1 MISPLAYVAPTAKIG
16 ENVTI
21 MPFAYVDDNT
31 ELGDGC
37 IIYPH
42 ASVMAGTVLGSNV
55 KVYNG
60 AIIGAEPQDFRWSG
74 CPSHCYIG
82 NNTVLRENVIIN
94 RGINPDGGTS
104 VGADS
109 YVLAETHVGHD
120 SHIADRCV
128 LGNGVKI
135 AGDVTVEEGTILSS
149 GVMLHEDVHVG
160 KYVLIK
166 GGTRISSNVPP
177 FVIMAHNP
185 VVYYGVNAQI
195 MRKHAGFS
203 EEQIDD
209 IAKAYRHIYQC
220 HTSLFNA
227 LSRIEN
233 DIDAGECRDEIL
245 RFARSSQRLAGFRFE
260 ED

>member
-16 ENVTI
+16 SDVTI

-31 ELGDGC
+31 VIGDGST
-37 IIYPH
+37 IYPH
-42 ASVMAGTVLGSNV
+42 ASVMAGTVLGKNV

-60 AIIGAEPQDFRWSG
+60 AIIGAEPQDFRWTG
-74 CPSHCYIG
+74 CASHCYIG
-82 NNTVLRENVIIN
+82 DNTVLRENVIIN
-94 RGINPDGGTS
+94 RGIATDGGTS
-104 VGADS
+104 VGADT
-109 YVLAETHVGHD
+109 YVLAEAHIGHD

-135 AGDVTVEEGTILSS
+135 AGDVIVEEGTILSS

-160 KYVLIK
+160 KFVLIK
-166 GGTRISSNVPP
+166 GGTRISTNVPP

-185 VVYYGVNAQI
+185 VVYYGVNAHI
-195 MRKHAGFS
+195 MRKHAGFT
-203 EEQIDD
+203 EEQIDN

-233 DIDAGECRDEIL
+233 DIEPSSHRDDIL
-245 RFARSSQRLAGFRFE
+245 RFVRGSERLAGFRFE
-260 ED
+260 E